1 MLRYVREKRRTRAD
15 VRRAAARVEA
25 ELHRIQQ
32 PVALGADVVVPMACG
47 HLSTAVQVCL
57 EAGRLVAIAST
68 TTCELTTEC
77 LLNSS
82 VVRQAFM
89 HFDEEMRGNSELQ
102 RALCRTHFPGDEH
115 EAVAEIVE
123 RPDTFSFQTDTAAC
137 NVLHEAKPHS
147 AKTNEVSEDTAKLV
161 VTSAGLAGALQ
172 LSISN
177 TVEANAIGSEPQ
189 KVPGSKCECF
199 YQGHQEKWMPFPCIQ
214 TVGAKFRLYAGKTRH
229 DFKHG
234 MCKHHVCL
242 LYAADMS
249 HSPCVSAL
257 TCTALVQSC
266 AWELCARPPLLAAPV
281 APEGYVNT
289 SQAWR
294 SSHDTSSGRRPGS
307 SGNNG
312 SGRRNDGPRRGSDN
326 NQRGGARAPKSK
338 AGAKA
343 GRQHMGE
350 AQHAFARFGR
360 GVYAAGAPKL
370 EDVLALNATGLFEAL
385 HPMIVGIPK
394 LGGPSP
400 SAIESE
406 DDSRARVYTARL
418 LDSKLDVVIK
428 VLPAEHGSQ
437 EAATLRRVNMCARAR
452 SVRLVDVVKV
462 GDDTVA
468 LVLERAPYMF
478 PLLAARALQQFKQ
491 LCEAVEAWHEV
502 GFVHLDIKPGNVA
515 LDAGGGVVVLDA
527 GHARRMKGGAV
538 PVSHGHGTPGFVAPE
553 LLADDTPAVAT
564 AACDVFSLGK
574 MLKYLL
580 DRGMCSEH
588 FDSLLQLA
596 TRMTDPK
603 PDLRPVLSEV
613 LCMIATN
620 GASQAGGLASDDS
633 PIGAGVAKSVR
644 PYAVTSP
651 TGGSPGAL
659 HGTSAVA

>member
-1 MLRYVREKRRTRAD
+1 
-15 VRRAAARVEA
+15 
-25 ELHRIQQ
+25 
-32 PVALGADVVVPMACG
+32 
-47 HLSTAVQVCL
+47 
-57 EAGRLVAIAST
+57 
-68 TTCELTTEC
+68 
-77 LLNSS
+77 
-82 VVRQAFM
+82 
-89 HFDEEMRGNSELQ
+89 
-102 RALCRTHFPGDEH
+102 
-115 EAVAEIVE
+115 
-123 RPDTFSFQTDTAAC
+123 
-137 NVLHEAKPHS
+137 
-147 AKTNEVSEDTAKLV
+147 
-161 VTSAGLAGALQ
+161 
-172 LSISN
+172 
-177 TVEANAIGSEPQ
+177 
-189 KVPGSKCECF
+189 
-199 YQGHQEKWMPFPCIQ
+199 
-214 TVGAKFRLYAGKTRH
+214 
-229 DFKHG
+229 

-294 SSHDTSSGRRPGS
+294 SSHDASSGRRPGS

-406 DDSRARVYTARL
+406 DVSRRVQFWCTSIAVWVITRANVRRLQDSRARVYTARH
-418 LDSKLDVVIK
+418 LDSELDVVIK
-428 VLPAEHGSQ
+428 VLPAEHGSH
-437 EAATLRRVNMCARAR
+437 EATTLRRVNMCARAR

-491 LCEAVEAWHEV
+491 LCEVSS
-502 GFVHLDIKPGNVA
+502 
-515 LDAGGGVVVLDA
+515 VVCY
-527 GHARRMKGGAV
+527 
-538 PVSHGHGTPGFVAPE
+538 
-553 LLADDTPAVAT
+553 AT
-564 AACDVFSLGK
+564 
-574 MLKYLL
+574 
-580 DRGMCSEH
+580 
-588 FDSLLQLA
+588 
-596 TRMTDPK
+596 
-603 PDLRPVLSEV
+603 
-613 LCMIATN
+613 
-620 GASQAGGLASDDS
+620 
-633 PIGAGVAKSVR
+633 
-644 PYAVTSP
+644 
-651 TGGSPGAL
+651 
-659 HGTSAVA
+659 